1 MYDRKIRHAEAPDY
15 FSARIFLLPDSRALP
30 GVMAGIIHQALGIV
44 TLKGTSAG
52 RGERIRAAKST
63 DDGGNKM
70 TAFNPYL
77 VDEIVTQSNS
87 RSNYFG
93 LIDNTEAD
101 RAELHGYE
109 VTMSGRLV
117 LPVLRQQAED
127 ESQQTGEAGK
137 AGKAIG

>member
-1 MYDRKIRHAEAPDY
+1 
-15 FSARIFLLPDSRALP
+15 
-30 GVMAGIIHQALGIV
+30 MA
-44 TLKGTSAG
+44 
-52 RGERIRAAKST
+52 
-63 DDGGNKM
+63 
-70 TAFNPYL
+70 AFNPYL

-93 LIDNTEAD
+93 LIDNTETD

-117 LPVLRQQAED
+117 LPVLRQQSED
-127 ESQQTGEAGK
+127 EPQQTSRASRASK